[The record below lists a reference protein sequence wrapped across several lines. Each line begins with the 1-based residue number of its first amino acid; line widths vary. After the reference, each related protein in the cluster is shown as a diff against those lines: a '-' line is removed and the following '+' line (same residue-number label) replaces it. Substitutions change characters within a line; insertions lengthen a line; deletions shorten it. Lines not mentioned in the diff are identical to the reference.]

1 MKCSIPL
8 RLNFDE
14 NIRLIHTKY
23 FTNFAVT
30 DSNRLYT
37 WGLSPP
43 ELRIINQTKKR
54 AKASQKLKE
63 AVNKGDAVEEAK
75 PDTFGEDVTS
85 QVVDQEIKET
95 KEIKEFKD
103 IKETKV
109 SKESRELEP
118 PAMRIEEC
126 KSPVISEDA
135 PSSVVAKEKEVQED
149 PFSTMEEYIGHLF
162 PSEVDTFEVDGDII
176 YLSSGIYHNALITTK
191 SSLFVWGKNIERQL
205 GRESVK
211 PDLFVPTR
219 HQILDDVKYVECG
232 ADFTLVITNDNELKA
247 FGNNN
252 QGQCGV
258 ENASDKQA
266 NASKLI
272 RFKSS
277 KRVFRIPESSLYIDK
292 PVTVKVPFQSHTT
305 IINFS
310 ANQPICYL
318 KNLPKFKQ
326 NSLIESSL
334 SKSIRKNLNEEI
346 FDEIDQNLLNNNSS
360 LSSLSSMS
368 SNSSSKSS
376 TDSAE
381 FTHANQ
387 LKFSNDFVHYCF
399 YIFQGLY
406 DENHFYDHFYQMQRG
421 HAQPQANEMNG
432 TVSSFTNEYKI
443 RILMLNYNY
452 IDAFKLALHNFRGE
466 SQISIKIFEY
476 FTTDSNI
483 IPMNQEDIKYF
494 IYDIFLHFI
503 RNHLDLN
510 ILENY
515 LLQNIDYYLLQLSFI
530 LYFSNNNNNNQTNG
544 LEKQLFEKFKHLYSN
559 YDNFTYFECT
569 ELIFKSISTKFHCLL
584 CQHLLKY
591 SENFN

>member
-1 MKCSIPL
+1 MYS
-8 RLNFDE
+8 
-14 NIRLIHTKY
+14 
-23 FTNFAVT
+23 
-30 DSNRLYT
+30 
-37 WGLSPP
+37 
-43 ELRIINQTKKR
+43 
-54 AKASQKLKE
+54 
-63 AVNKGDAVEEAK
+63 
-75 PDTFGEDVTS
+75 
-85 QVVDQEIKET
+85 
-95 KEIKEFKD
+95 
-103 IKETKV
+103 
-109 SKESRELEP
+109 
-118 PAMRIEEC
+118 
-126 KSPVISEDA
+126 
-135 PSSVVAKEKEVQED
+135 
-149 PFSTMEEYIGHLF
+149 
-162 PSEVDTFEVDGDII
+162 
-176 YLSSGIYHNALITTK
+176 
-191 SSLFVWGKNIERQL
+191 KNIERQL

-211 PDLFVPTR
+211 PDLFVPTK
-219 HQILDDVKYVECG
+219 HHILDDVKFVECG

-258 ENASDKQA
+258 ENPSDKQA

-277 KRVFRIPESSLYIDK
+277 KRVFRIPESSLFIDK

-310 ANQPICYL
+310 SNQPICYL
-318 KNLPKFKQ
+318 KNLPKFKR

-334 SKSIRKNLNEEI
+334 SKSIRKDEI

-360 LSSLSSMS
+360 LSSLSSVT

-376 TDSAE
+376 TDSTDFE
-381 FTHANQ
+381 Q
-387 LKFSNDFVHYCF
+387 LQQLNYSNDFVHYCF
-399 YIFQGLY
+399 FIFQGLY
-406 DENHFYDHFYQMQRG
+406 DENHFYDYFYQMQRV
-421 HAQPQANEMNG
+421 HAQSGSEVNG
-432 TVSSFTNEYKI
+432 GTLSTFTNEYKI

-466 SQISIKIFEY
+466 SQCSIKLFEF

-510 ILENY
+510 LLENY

-569 ELIFKSISTKFHCLL
+569 ELIFKSISTKFHVFL
-584 CQHLLKY
+584 CSHLLKY